1 MAEYRNKVLGSLVSS
16 AGMRYIS
23 KLHVLG
29 SSTRNKIVLKELK
42 KDGVVLNKQNVDHEF
57 AALVESARMELEEFR
72 RSEGIKSEE
81 TESEETKTDL
91 WKVLEKVQARHPS
104 SFAARLSDATLFELF
119 YRLIETRNKW
129 KENPTYPHEIFMH
142 SPVAVQ
148 ADAFLEAVGGS
159 WWMQAELDIYE
170 IAQGDDDEEDE
181 KMAAAE
187 DMEMKE
193 MGEEIEKIKR
203 DQEVNQAMEGPIQ
216 EDFDKME
223 LC

>member
-1 MAEYRNKVLGSLVSS
+1 MAEYRGKVLGSLVSS

-23 KLHVLG
+23 KLHVLD
-29 SSTRNKIVLKELK
+29 SSARNKIVLKELK
-42 KDGVVLNKQNVDHEF
+42 RDGVVLNKQNVDHEF
-57 AALVESARMELEEFR
+57 AALVESARMELEELR
-72 RSEGIKSEE
+72 RSEGIK
-81 TESEETKTDL
+81 SEETKTDL
-91 WKVLEKVQARHPS
+91 WKVLEKVQERHPS

-119 YRLIETRNKW
+119 YRLIEARNKW
-129 KENPTYPHEIFMH
+129 KENPTYPHEIFRH

-148 ADAFLEAVGGS
+148 ADAFLEAVGGF

-170 IAQGDDDEEDE
+170 MAQGDDKDEDE

-193 MGEEIEKIKR
+193 VGEEIDKIKR
-203 DQEVNQAMEGPIQ
+203 DQEANQAMEGPIQ
-216 EDFDKME
+216 GDFDKME